1 MASLAMTR
9 IVAPPPSRSPRA
21 RRACRPLRRRPTP
34 RCPRRARRRCR
45 LRLRRRLRR
54 RRRRD
59 GLLQTQSC
67 FSRPPPPAADR
78 LAAAARPV
86 SAGQRS
92 ASLTENAGPAA
103 RHRPSAWAR
112 HGRPPTPP
120 RTLAARVL
128 RRRHRDR
135 PPPQPG
141 RSFWAR
147 PAPARVGRV
156 AGSHGSRVAKN
167 VRARRGRGAPNSSG
181 RTKFVGSHPVAR
193 WQKNTQRSRTV
204 DMTSDIPIVVR
215 LS

>member
-9 IVAPPPSRSPRA
+9 IVAPPPSRSP
-21 RRACRPLRRRPTP
+21 PPGVPPTP
-34 RCPRRARRRCR
+34 PSPNSPLPSPCPPPLPLPPPPPPPPPPTGAPA
-45 LRLRRRLRR
+45 
-54 RRRRD
+54 D
-59 GLLQTQSC
+59 SC